1 MCRRTGARR
10 LNLIAAR
17 RYLRLE
23 PFDVKTEQ
31 GRADERY
38 RLAALSVV
46 ASIASRVVSVV
57 LTLLSVS
64 LTLPYLG
71 VERFGIW
78 MTVASF
84 AAMLTFLDLGVGNAL
99 TNRVTHRAAE
109 DNPASLRQTISGGL
123 AFLAL
128 IGLGMGLLLWLIAL
142 YLPWASVM
150 KLEQAE
156 LLSETRQAAMTFA
169 VLFGLSIFT
178 GGIQRVFAG
187 LQQAYIGHVATA
199 VASVAACIG
208 LWFAARAQLG
218 ISALLTIML
227 GAQSV
232 AGLFLLWWLAAHK
245 QFAFKSITHFGRLES
260 RHLFKA
266 GGLFF
271 LLQIGTMIGWG
282 ADSLI
287 ISSTLGVAQ
296 VAVFSVVQRLFQFA
310 TQPMGILNAPL
321 WGAYADAHARHDKLF
336 IRKTLKH
343 SLLITFAGASLGVL
357 LLLLFH
363 TWLIEKWTH
372 GSIVAPIAFVAFFAV
387 WVIFDALGNA
397 FAMFLNGTGIVRQQ
411 VLVTMLFVVL
421 VLPLKLVLVDSMG
434 LVAIPV
440 ATIAAYLITHV
451 GLYGF
456 VFRKEIVQQIT
467 AHP

>member
-1 MCRRTGARR
+1 M
-10 LNLIAAR
+10 
-17 RYLRLE
+17 
-23 PFDVKTEQ
+23 TEQ

-38 RLAALSVV
+38 RLAGLSIV
-46 ASIASRVVSVV
+46 ASIASRIVSVF

-99 TNRVTHRAAE
+99 TNRVAYRAAE
-109 DNPASLRQTISGGL
+109 DNAALLRQTISGGL
-123 AFLAL
+123 AFLAV
-128 IGLGMGLLLWLIAL
+128 IGFGMGLLLWLIASI
-142 YLPWASVM
+142 LPWASLM
-150 KLEQAE
+150 KLGQPE
-156 LLSETRQAAMTFA
+156 LLSETREAAMTFA

-187 LQQAYIGHVATA
+187 LQQAYIAHIATA
-199 VASVAACIG
+199 VASIAACIG

-218 ISALLTIML
+218 IPALLTIML

-232 AGLFLLWWLAAHK
+232 ACLLLLWWLAAHK
-245 QFAFKSITHFGRLES
+245 QFAFKAITHVAKLES

-310 TQPMGILNAPL
+310 TQPLSMLNAPL

-343 SLLITFAGASLGVL
+343 SLVITLAGAGLGGSL
-357 LLLLFH
+357 LLLLH
-363 TWLIEKWTH
+363 PWLLAEWTH
-372 GSIVAPIAFVAFFAV
+372 DKIEAPLSFVVLYAV
-387 WVIFDALGNA
+387 WIIFDAVGNA

-411 VLVTMLFVVL
+411 VLVTMMFVVL
-421 VLPLKLVLVDSMG
+421 VFPLKLALISSVGM
-434 LVAIPV
+434 VAIPM
-440 ATIAAYLITHV
+440 ATVVAYLITHV

-467 AHP
+467 AHQ

>member
-1 MCRRTGARR
+1 MNYLFGHRYIR
-10 LNLIAAR
+10 LR
-17 RYLRLE
+17 
-23 PFDVKTEQ
+23 PFDTSTEK

-38 RLAALSVV
+38 RLVALAVV
-46 ASIASRVVSVV
+46 TSIANRAVNVL

-84 AAMLTFLDLGVGNAL
+84 ASMLTFLDLGIGNAL
-99 TNRVTHRAAE
+99 TNRVSQRAAE
-109 DNPASLRQTISGGL
+109 DNPAILRQTISGGL

-142 YLPWASVM
+142 HLPWASVM
-150 KLEQAE
+150 KLEQPE

-187 LQQAYIGHVATA
+187 LQQAYIGHVGMA
-199 VASVAACIG
+199 VASVAACMC

-218 ISALLTIML
+218 ISGLLTIML
-227 GAQSV
+227 GTQAV

-260 RHLFKA
+260 PHLFKA

-296 VAVFSVVQRLFQFA
+296 VSVFSVVQRLFQFA
-310 TQPMGILNAPL
+310 TQPLSILNAPL
-321 WGAYADAHARHDKLF
+321 WGAYADAHARHDKAF
-336 IRKTLKH
+336 IRYTLKH
-343 SLLITFAGASLGVL
+343 SLVITFAGAGLGALSVFI
-357 LLLLFH
+357 FH
-363 TWLIEKWTH
+363 AWLIERWTH
-372 GSIVAPIAFVAFFAV
+372 GSIAAPATFVAIYAA
-387 WVIFDALGNA
+387 WAILESCGNS
-397 FAMFLNGTGIVRQQ
+397 FSMFLNGTGIIRAQ
-411 VLVTMLFVVL
+411 VVTVIFFIVL
-421 VLPLKLVLVDSMG
+421 VLPMKLILIDYIG
-434 LVAIPV
+434 LVAVPLASVI
-440 ATIAAYLITHV
+440 AYLAATFS
-451 GLYGF
+451 LYGI
-456 VFRKEIVQQIT
+456 VYRKEILVNINT
-467 AHP
+467 

>member
-1 MCRRTGARR
+1 MSWRLCGYVRVKYLLFFRFIRLRPFETTTEHGRT
-10 LNLIAAR
+10 N
-17 RYLRLE
+17 
-23 PFDVKTEQ
+23 
-31 GRADERY
+31 ERY
-38 RLAALSVV
+38 RLATLSIV

-99 TNRVTHRAAE
+99 TNRVAYRAAE
-109 DNPASLRQTISGGL
+109 DDTAVLRQTISGGL

-128 IGLGMGLLLWLIAL
+128 IGLGMGLLLWLVASI
-142 YLPWASVM
+142 LPWASVM
-150 KLEQAE
+150 KLDQAA

-169 VLFGLSIFT
+169 MLFGLSIFT
-178 GGIQRVFAG
+178 GGIQRVFGG
-187 LQQAYIGHVATA
+187 LQRAYIGHIATA
-199 VASVAACIG
+199 VATVAACIG

-245 QFAFKSITHFGRLES
+245 LFAFKSITHFGQLES

-287 ISSTLGVAQ
+287 ISSTLGVTQ

-310 TQPMGILNAPL
+310 TQPLGILNAPL
-321 WGAYADAHARHDKLF
+321 WGAYADAHARHDKSF
-336 IRKTLKH
+336 IKKTLKH
-343 SLLITFAGASLGVL
+343 SLLITFAGATLGALV
-357 LLLLFH
+357 LLLFH
-363 TWLIEKWTH
+363 AWLIEKWTH
-372 GSIVAPIAFVAFFAV
+372 GRIVASIAFVAFFAV

-397 FAMFLNGTGIVRQQ
+397 FAMFLNGAGVIRAQ
-411 VLVTMLFVVL
+411 VSAVMLFIVL
-421 VLPLKLVLVDSMG
+421 VLPMKMVFINYFGLMG
-434 LVAIPV
+434 IPLAALISYLVAISSM
-440 ATIAAYLITHV
+440 
-451 GLYGF
+451 YGF
-456 VFRKEIVQQIT
+456 VYKKEISEKFK
-467 AHP
+467 